1 MGIPEGYPTY
11 DLNIRTNGLNEADE
25 MSLYRPNALLDSPY
39 GPADLEW
46 LYRSQ
51 DVDGHSLSSRLA
63 NLAPVS
69 FTNSLDGVR
78 RTAVVRGRDLGL
90 QPVRLGQ

>member
-1 MGIPEGYPTY
+1 M
-11 DLNIRTNGLNEADE
+11 N
-25 MSLYRPNALLDSPY
+25 LYRPNALLDSPY

-51 DVDGHSLSSRLA
+51 DVDGPSLSSRLA

-69 FTNSLDGVR
+69 FTNTHRRPAPAAAVR
-78 RTAVVRGRDLGL
+78 ARELGIES
-90 QPVRLGQ
+90 VRLGQ